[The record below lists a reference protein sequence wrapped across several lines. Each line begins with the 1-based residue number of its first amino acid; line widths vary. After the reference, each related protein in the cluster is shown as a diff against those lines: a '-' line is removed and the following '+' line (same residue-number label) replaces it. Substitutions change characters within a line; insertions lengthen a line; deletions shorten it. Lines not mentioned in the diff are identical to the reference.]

1 MFERNYYSLVAGL
14 KEYALEADNKG
25 FDAREIIETIRC
37 ELSSG
42 DRRTLELF
50 YGSYDVANL
59 IGLRSGKTNFSPL
72 GNFSREELEQ
82 ALEGKFRLPSY
93 LADVVAAYAD
103 PEGEEAERM
112 DMTRPF
118 ERNLYESYY
127 RACAASKCRFLR
139 EWSDFDRTLRNVCA
153 AYSARRSGVAPETV
167 VVGHD
172 DITDSL
178 SRSSASDFGLKG
190 ELEYLDDVVAAVSD
204 ERNLLE
210 KERKIDRIRWRMSD
224 ELAISNYFDMA
235 AILSYL
241 VKVNLV
247 ERWFSLDEATGRR
260 LYDKLLTT
268 LSGSELIDR
277 AVAAEENTGK

>member
-50 YGSYDVANL
+50 YGSCDVANL
-59 IGLRSGKTNFSPL
+59 IGLRSGKTNFSSL

-277 AVAAEENTGK
+277 AVVAEEKTEK

>member
-190 ELEYLDDVVAAVSD
+190 ELECLDDVVAAVSD

-277 AVAAEENTGK
+277 AVAAEEKTEK

>member
-50 YGSYDVANL
+50 YGSCDVANL

-204 ERNLLE
+204 ERSLLE

-277 AVAAEENTGK
+277 AVVAEEKTEK

>member
-50 YGSYDVANL
+50 YGSCDVANL

-103 PEGEEAERM
+103 LEGEEAERM

-277 AVAAEENTGK
+277 AVAAEEKTEK

>member
-241 VKVNLV
+241 VKVNLA

-277 AVAAEENTGK
+277 AVAAEEKTEK

>member
-1 MFERNYYSLVAGL
+1 MFERNYYSLGAGL

-50 YGSYDVANL
+50 YGSCDVANL

-277 AVAAEENTGK
+277 AVAAEEKTEK

>member
-190 ELEYLDDVVAAVSD
+190 ELECLDDVEPAGKGAQDRPYTLAHVGRAGHFELFRYGGDTVVS
-204 ERNLLE
+204 
-210 KERKIDRIRWRMSD
+210 
-224 ELAISNYFDMA
+224 
-235 AILSYL
+235 
-241 VKVNLV
+241 
-247 ERWFSLDEATGRR
+247 GQ
-260 LYDKLLTT
+260 
-268 LSGSELIDR
+268 G
-277 AVAAEENTGK
+277 

>member
-1 MFERNYYSLVAGL
+1 M
-14 KEYALEADNKG
+14 
-25 FDAREIIETIRC
+25 
-37 ELSSG
+37 
-42 DRRTLELF
+42 
-50 YGSYDVANL
+50 
-59 IGLRSGKTNFSPL
+59 RSGKTNFSPL

-277 AVAAEENTGK
+277 AVAAEEKTEK

>member
-178 SRSSASDFGLKG
+178 LRSSASDFGLKG

-277 AVAAEENTGK
+277 AVAAEEKTEK

>member
-277 AVAAEENTGK
+277 AVVAEEKTEK

>member
-14 KEYALEADNKG
+14 KEYAPEADNKG

-50 YGSYDVANL
+50 YGSCDVANL

-277 AVAAEENTGK
+277 AVAAEEKTEK

>member
-260 LYDKLLTT
+260 LYDKLLTM

-277 AVAAEENTGK
+277 AVAAEEKTEK

>member
-103 PEGEEAERM
+103 TEGEEAERM

-277 AVAAEENTGK
+277 AVAAEEKTEK

>member
-14 KEYALEADNKG
+14 KEYVLEADNKG

-50 YGSYDVANL
+50 YGSCDVANL

-277 AVAAEENTGK
+277 AVAAEEKTEK